1 MRVLF
6 VCMGNICRSP
16 LAEEVCRTLAA
27 RSGLAGAIKV
37 DSAGTHG
44 YHVGEAPDARAQRVA
59 ARRGYDLSRLRA
71 RQVVPEDFERFDRI
85 FAMDRA
91 NLAALRRIC
100 PPARHDRLSLL
111 LDCVPALAGTE
122 VPDPYYGN
130 EAGFEHVLELCEA
143 AVRALLAN
151 CPAEPE
157 APFPGR

>member
-16 LAEEVCRTLAA
+16 LAEGICRALVA
-27 RSGLAGAIKV
+27 RAGLDGAIEV

-91 NLAALRRIC
+91 NLAALQRIC

-111 LDCVPALAGTE
+111 LDCVPALAGGE

-130 EAGFEHVLELCEA
+130 EAGFEHVLELCET
-143 AVRALLAN
+143 AVRALLAH
-151 CPAEPE
+151 CPA
-157 APFPGR
+157 APDARIPGG